1 VAKQMI
7 YRGYVSLLVFGPK
20 LNSLNCTHS

>member
-7 YRGYVSLLVFGPK
+7 YRGYVSLLVFGPN
-20 LNSLNCTHS
+20 LNNLNCTHG